1 MRRFLFF
8 CFCSA
13 LLICFNGCAKTPDDV
28 KERVDI
34 LEDKGNSFVD
44 SSNKYSPVEYG
55 SLEVIRNN
63 LEEDIANNNSSIQ
76 VKTARVGTGDI
87 MPVYNAKASVCE
99 DVYPPFKEAT
109 AYLFDGIADASDD
122 NLYTLNGDSEVLNSG
137 DYYTFTPKNDIEAG
151 EGGYPVNI
159 IRGNGSGWG
168 TATGFNDQYWFEEF
182 STEKIYNPMRE
193 EISDNVSYVMYDG
206 NEWNLKDAIEFV
218 ELAYNENLNK
228 TDSQKY
234 EYKVQTVMV
243 QKLDNNTYGYLFE
256 FVEKD
261 INGNWY
267 ESEYIYPKSKYS
279 EYNEK
284 GTYEDRVQSGNPVPI
299 EMMTYLWAYNKE
311 EICCYTKCLNL
322 KYVEVVDEGDN
333 LLTLYGAIETL
344 SNTLADKKSMSIDCA
359 ELNYVPYCVSYDGED
374 EAYENGDLQIRPTWV
389 FRTHENNLLDLNIGE
404 QYYVDALTK
413 EVLVI
418 R

>member
-1 MRRFLFF
+1 MRRFLFV
-8 CFCSA
+8 CLCSA

-34 LEDKGNSFVD
+34 LEDKGNSSVD
-44 SSNKYSPVEYG
+44 SSNKYSPVECG

-63 LEEDIANNNSSIQ
+63 LEEDITNNNSSIQ
-76 VKTARVGTGDI
+76 VKAARVGTGDI
-87 MPVYNAKASVCE
+87 MPVYYAKASVCE
-99 DVYPPFKEAT
+99 DAYPQFKEAT
-109 AYLFDGIADASDD
+109 AFLFDGIADASDD
-122 NLYTLNGDSEVLNSG
+122 SFYTLNGDSEVLNSG
-137 DYYTFTPKNDIEAG
+137 DNYTFSPKNDIEAG
-151 EGGYPVNI
+151 EGGYPINI
-159 IRGNGSGWG
+159 IRGNGGGWG
-168 TATGFNDQYWFEEF
+168 TPTGFNDQYWFEEF

-193 EISDNVSYVMYDG
+193 EIPDNVSYVMYDG
-206 NEWNLKDAIEFV
+206 NEWNLKDSIEFV

-228 TDSQKY
+228 TDSQKC
-234 EYKVQTVMV
+234 EYKVQTVMI
-243 QKLDNNTYGYLFE
+243 QKFDNDTYGYLFE
-256 FVEKD
+256 VAEKD

-267 ESEYIYPKSKYS
+267 ESEYNYPKGKYS

-284 GTYEDRVQSGNPVPI
+284 GTFEDRVQSGEPVPI

-311 EICCYTKCLNL
+311 EICCYTKCLSL
-322 KYVEVVDEGDN
+322 KYTEVVDDGDN

-344 SNTLADKKSMSIDCA
+344 SNTLADKKSISIDCA
-359 ELNYVPYCVSYDGED
+359 ELNYVTYCVSYNQDD
-374 EAYENGDLQIRPTWV
+374 TSYENGDLQIRPTWV

>member
-1 MRRFLFF
+1 MRRFLFV
-8 CFCSA
+8 CLCSA

-34 LEDKGNSFVD
+34 LEDKGNSSVD
-44 SSNKYSPVEYG
+44 SSNKYSPVECG

-63 LEEDIANNNSSIQ
+63 LEEDITNNNSSIQ
-76 VKTARVGTGDI
+76 VKAARVGTGDI
-87 MPVYNAKASVCE
+87 MPVYYAKASVCE
-99 DVYPPFKEAT
+99 DAYPQFKEAT
-109 AYLFDGIADASDD
+109 AFLFDGIADASDD
-122 NLYTLNGDSEVLNSG
+122 SFYTLNGDSEVLNSG
-137 DYYTFTPKNDIEAG
+137 DNYTFSPKNDIEAG
-151 EGGYPVNI
+151 EGGYPINI
-159 IRGNGSGWG
+159 IRGNGGGWG
-168 TATGFNDQYWFEEF
+168 TPTGFNDQYWFEEF

-193 EISDNVSYVMYDG
+193 EIPDNVSYVMYDG

-228 TDSQKY
+228 TDSQKC
-234 EYKVQTVMV
+234 EYKVQTVMI
-243 QKLDNNTYGYLFE
+243 QKFDNDTYGYLFE
-256 FVEKD
+256 VAEKD

-267 ESEYIYPKSKYS
+267 ESEYNYPKGKYS

-284 GTYEDRVQSGNPVPI
+284 GTFEDRVQSGEPVPI

-311 EICCYTKCLNL
+311 EICCYTKCLSL
-322 KYVEVVDEGDN
+322 KYTEVVDDGDN

-344 SNTLADKKSMSIDCA
+344 SNTLADKKSISIDCA
-359 ELNYVPYCVSYDGED
+359 ELNYVTYCVSYNQDD
-374 EAYENGDLQIRPTWV
+374 TSYENGDLQIRPTWV

>member
-8 CFCSA
+8 CLCSA
-13 LLICFNGCAKTPDDV
+13 ILICFNGCAETPDDV

-34 LEDKGNSFVD
+34 LDDKGNSFVE
-44 SSNKYSPVEYG
+44 SSNIYSPVENG
-55 SLEVIRNN
+55 SLEVIRNQ
-63 LEEDIANNNSSIQ
+63 LEADIKNNDSVIK
-76 VKTARVGTGDI
+76 VKNARIGTGNL
-87 MPVYNAKASVCE
+87 MPVYNVKAVACE
-99 DVYPPFKEAT
+99 NLFTSFKEVSM
-109 AYLFDGIADASDD
+109 YLFDGVADASDE
-122 NLYTLNGDSEVLNSG
+122 NSYSFFGEGDPIKPS
-137 DYYTFTPKNDIEAG
+137 DYYMFTPQKNIEAG

-168 TATGFNDQYWFEEF
+168 TTTGFNDQYWFEEF
-182 STEKIYNPMRE
+182 STEKIYSPMRE

-228 TDSQKY
+228 TDFQKC

-243 QKLDNNTYGYLFE
+243 QKFDDNAYGYLFE

-267 ESEYIYPKSKYS
+267 ESEYLYPKGKYS

-284 GTYEDRVQSGNPVPI
+284 GTFEDRVQSGEPVPI

-322 KYVEVVDEGDN
+322 KYAEVVDDGDN
-333 LLTLYGAIETL
+333 LMTLYGAIKTL
-344 SNTLADKKSMSIDCA
+344 SNALADKKSLSIECA
-359 ELNYVPYCVSYDGED
+359 ELNYVPYCVSYDGDD
-374 EAYENGDLQIRPTWV
+374 ELYENGDLQIRPTWV